1 MDLMGEISTPDIQ
14 IYSEGTYFDINIQI
28 KAESW
33 MLLIFKTW
41 KLEIK
46 FLGSHCFYLPF
57 SFNGICLHLGP
68 QAINP
73 DCTLESNLLTN
84 ILRFLFKLFTVY
96 PLFII
101 D

>member
-14 IYSEGTYFDINIQI
+14 IYSDATYFDINMQL

-33 MLLIFKTW
+33 MQVILKKW

-68 QAINP
+68 QVINQ

-84 ILRFLFKLFTVY
+84 TLRFLFKLFSFY
-96 PLFII
+96 HLFTI